1 MRAVFLDAAT
11 LRMQD
16 LDSSKLEAA
25 CTELHQYESSGKS
38 ELEER
43 LKHAEIAISNKVRL
57 DAETMKAAKHLKL
70 ICVAATGTNNVDLAA
85 AKELGIT
92 VCNAQGYSTESVAQ
106 HTFTLMLMLATQ
118 LHRYVN
124 DVKQGM
130 WHKSE
135 MFCRLDYPIVELHG
149 KTLGII
155 GYGTIGKRVAEI
167 GKAFGM
173 NILVGRIPGREAN
186 DEHIELKAFL
196 PQCDVISIH
205 CPLSDLSRNLI
216 NDQKL
221 NLMKKSAWLINVARG
236 GIINEQ
242 HLHTA
247 LMQHKIAGAALDVLS
262 EEPPG
267 DEHPL
272 LRTELPNLLISPH
285 NAWASQTARQTLLDQ
300 IAENIRD
307 FSKGTPRRGVS
318 G

>member
-11 LRMQD
+11 MRMQD
-16 LDSSKLEAA
+16 LDSRKLEAA
-25 CTELHQYESSGKS
+25 CTELHQYESSRKS
-38 ELEER
+38 ELEQR
-43 LKHAEIAISNKVRL
+43 LKHAEIVISNKVRL
-57 DAETMKAAKHLKL
+57 DADTMKAAKHLKL

-85 AKELGIT
+85 AKEQGIT

-118 LHRYVN
+118 LHRYVSE
-124 DVKQGM
+124 VKQGL
-130 WHKSE
+130 WQKSE
-135 MFCRLDYPIVELHG
+135 MFCRLDHPIIELHG

-173 NILVGRIPGREAN
+173 NILVGRIPGREGN
-186 DEHIELKAFL
+186 DEHIELKDLL
-196 PQCDVISIH
+196 PRSDVISIH
-205 CPLSDLSRNLI
+205 CPLSDLSRDLI

-236 GIINEQ
+236 GIVNEQ

-247 LMQHKIAGAALDVLS
+247 LVQHKIAGAALDVLS
-262 EEPPG
+262 EEPPS

-300 IAENIRD
+300 IAENIRA
-307 FSKGTPRRGVS
+307 FEKGSPKRVVS
-318 G
+318 